1 VFEPIDNTNLR
12 DHNFLNTGMKSD
24 VWRGSVQEVA
34 AGVGADFDIEYVP
47 CGYVG
52 DDGYF
57 VEPLYTT
64 GVAIGQSRDRY
75 ILRADT
81 KAVLG
86 VHSGKYPDRDA
97 YSHVFDTLEQLWPNS
112 CESIT
117 VFGDGE
123 RAVVEQVLDEP
134 IDLGGGDEIQPYLY
148 TRMSL
153 NGQWKTETIPV
164 HRRLSGENMLGYVG
178 QIIGVRAT
186 KNHDTLLTLRSSTLD
201 KAMAQQQTLVQMA
214 RVFKDQ
220 EFTDEQ
226 FMSMIAA
233 LVPHPVPDAHERTL
247 TAWAHKRGAMLAQWK
262 RECDEWGGSMWTAY
276 NAAQGAEQHRISKNY
291 KNTEAAN
298 QRSLT
303 KALDGKTPIA
313 DAASD
318 YLRAL
323 VVIAA

>member
-1 VFEPIDNTNLR
+1 MFELIDNTNPR
-12 DHNFLNTGMKSD
+12 DHNFLDKGGAGRRPVQD
-24 VWRGSVQEVA
+24 VARE
-34 AGVGADFDIEYVP
+34 VGADFDIEYVP

-57 VEPLYTT
+57 VEPLYTK
-64 GVAIGQSRDRY
+64 GPHIGQSRDRY

-81 KAVLG
+81 EAVLG

-112 CESIT
+112 CEAIS

-123 RAVVEQVLDEP
+123 RVVVEQVLDEP
-134 IDLGGGDEIQPYLY
+134 INLGGGDEIQPYLY

-164 HRRLSGENMLGYVG
+164 HRRLSCENMLGYVG

-186 KNHDTLLTLRSSTLD
+186 KNHDTLLTLRSATLD
-201 KAMAQQQTLVQMA
+201 RAMAQQETLVQMA
-214 RVFKDQ
+214 RVFTDQ
-220 EFTDEQ
+220 AFTDEQ
-226 FMSMIAA
+226 FMSMMAT
-233 LVPHPVPDAHERTL
+233 LVPHPVPDAHERTM

-262 RECDEWGGSMWTAY
+262 QEKDQWGASMWTAY

-291 KNTEAAN
+291 KNTEAAD

-313 DAASD
+313 DAAAD

-323 VVIAA
+323 VVTAA

>member
-1 VFEPIDNTNLR
+1 MFELIDNTNPR
-12 DHNFLNTGMKSD
+12 DHNFLDKGDAGRRPVQD
-24 VWRGSVQEVA
+24 VARE
-34 AGVGADFDIEYVP
+34 VGADFDIEYVP

-57 VEPLYTT
+57 VEPLYTK
-64 GVAIGQSRDRY
+64 GPHIGQSRDRY

-81 KAVLG
+81 EAVLG

-112 CESIT
+112 CEAIS

-123 RAVVEQVLDEP
+123 RVVVEQVLDEP
-134 IDLGGGDEIQPYLY
+134 INLGGGDEIQPYLY

-164 HRRLSGENMLGYVG
+164 HRRLSCENMLGYVG

-186 KNHDTLLTLRSSTLD
+186 KNHDTLLTLRSATLD
-201 KAMAQQQTLVQMA
+201 RAMAQQETLVQMA
-214 RVFKDQ
+214 RVFTDQ
-220 EFTDEQ
+220 AFTDEQ
-226 FMSMIAA
+226 FMSMMATLI
-233 LVPHPVPDAHERTL
+233 PHPVPDAHERTM

-262 RECDEWGGSMWTAY
+262 QEKDQWGASMWTAY

-291 KNTEAAN
+291 KNTEAAD

-313 DAASD
+313 DAAAD

-323 VVIAA
+323 VVTAA

>member
-1 VFEPIDNTNLR
+1 MFELIDNTNPR
-12 DHNFLNTGMKSD
+12 DHNFLDKGDAGRRPVQD
-24 VWRGSVQEVA
+24 VARE
-34 AGVGADFDIEYVP
+34 VGADFDIEYVP

-57 VEPLYTT
+57 VEPLYTK
-64 GVAIGQSRDRY
+64 GPHIGQSRDRY

-81 KAVLG
+81 EAVLG

-112 CESIT
+112 CEAIS

-123 RAVVEQVLDEP
+123 RVVVEQVLDEP
-134 IDLGGGDEIQPYLY
+134 INLGGGDEIQPYLY

-164 HRRLSGENMLGYVG
+164 HRRLSCENMLGYVG

-186 KNHDTLLTLRSSTLD
+186 KNHDTLLTLRSATLD
-201 KAMAQQQTLVQMA
+201 RAMAQQETLVQMA
-214 RVFKDQ
+214 RVFTDQ
-220 EFTDEQ
+220 AFTDEQ
-226 FMSMIAA
+226 FMSMMAT
-233 LVPHPVPDAHERTL
+233 LVPHPVPDAHERTM

-262 RECDEWGGSMWTAY
+262 QEKDQWGASMWTAY

-291 KNTEAAN
+291 KNTEAAD

-313 DAASD
+313 DAAAD

-323 VVIAA
+323 VVTAA

>member
-1 VFEPIDNTNLR
+1 MFELIDNTNPR
-12 DHNFLNTGMKSD
+12 DHNFLDKGNAG
-24 VWRGSVQEVA
+24 RRSVQDVA
-34 AGVGADFDIEYVP
+34 REVGADFDIEYVP

-57 VEPLYTT
+57 VEPLYTK
-64 GVAIGQSRDRY
+64 GPHIGQSRDRY

-81 KAVLG
+81 EAVLG

-112 CESIT
+112 CEAIS

-123 RAVVEQVLDEP
+123 RVVVEQVLDEP
-134 IDLGGGDEIQPYLY
+134 INLGGGDEIQPYLY

-164 HRRLSGENMLGYVG
+164 HRRLSCENMLGYVG

-186 KNHDTLLTLRSSTLD
+186 KNHDTLLTLRSATLD
-201 KAMAQQQTLVQMA
+201 RAMAQQETLVQMA
-214 RVFKDQ
+214 RVFTDQ
-220 EFTDEQ
+220 AFTDEQ
-226 FMSMIAA
+226 FMSMMAT
-233 LVPHPVPDAHERTL
+233 LVPHPVPDAHERTM

-262 RECDEWGGSMWTAY
+262 QEKDQWGASMWTAY

-291 KNTEAAN
+291 KNTEAAD

-313 DAASD
+313 DAAAD

-323 VVIAA
+323 VVTAA